1 MAPQDAARA
10 ALDQKMN
17 ELDHSQGLPVSSST
31 APISSSIPTVVS
43 QQTGMPNPPSQV
55 TAVVP
60 GKELGLDSIEAPYVP
75 ITAAQEAQLD
85 NLLARYKA
93 NEITPLEYH
102 KQRAAILTRHQ
113 P

>member
-1 MAPQDAARA
+1 
-10 ALDQKMN
+10 MN